1 MRLSVLA
8 GVSDGKPDTGGAPND
23 VRELKYAYGVTRAK
37 LLATLSTQTPYDPA
51 NNAENYALYALA
63 RYVMLREGFY
73 PDLPIMDFGNDMA
86 VLTNEMIQD
95 GEREKFAC
103 FEMPDVLYV
112 HEAPVSPFPG
122 QKLLRIPEGL
132 TFCFSRPLLKGVNE
146 IGDPL
151 SSSATS
157 FRSSVWNRTTLHF
170 WLLLLT
176 YTGANFIL

>member
-1 MRLSVLA
+1 MIMHVSAVGRAVVATTQPNPNPNSTNEWLTTYTARGPMRLSVLA
-8 GVSDGKPDTGGAPND
+8 GVSDGKPDTGDAPND

-63 RYVMLREGFY
+63 RYVMLRKGFY

-103 FEMPDVLYV
+103 FEMPDVV
-112 HEAPVSPFPG
+112 
-122 QKLLRIPEGL
+122 
-132 TFCFSRPLLKGVNE
+132 
-146 IGDPL
+146 
-151 SSSATS
+151 
-157 FRSSVWNRTTLHF
+157 
-170 WLLLLT
+170 
-176 YTGANFIL
+176 